1 MNRLQSLAL
10 GLAAVASLAVA
21 AEARADDSG
30 VKAGVLTCNVAGG
43 WGFILG
49 SSKDLDCT
57 FSPDGT
63 HTERYVGKITKVGV
77 EIGYQA
83 AGIIAWGVFAPSATL
98 APGSLAGSYGGVTAG
113 AAAGVGAGAHVLVG
127 GSDSHISLQPLSVEG
142 MTGLNVAGGIGA
154 MTLTAAP

>member
-57 FSPDGT
+57 FSPD
-63 HTERYVGKITKVGV
+63 
-77 EIGYQA
+77 
-83 AGIIAWGVFAPSATL
+83 GIIAWGVFAPSATL